1 MKDRKGGKS
10 IIASLMVSNYNP
22 LHSTSKGKVLS
33 SNFKATITNQT
44 ANMGEL
50 PKYYSRIDNQLI
62 KLMLTPKN
70 IAKFYDYSFWLFI
83 SLLLSYVFTY
93 LPTCFLIDYVQ
104 CDKKIPS
111 MFNVHTDK
119 KI

>member
-50 PKYYSRIDNQLI
+50 PKYYSRIDKQLI

-70 IAKFYDYSFWLFI
+70 IAKFYDYNFWLFI
-83 SLLLSYVFTY
+83 SLSLSYVFTY
-93 LPTCFLIDYVQ
+93 LYAF
-104 CDKKIPS
+104 
-111 MFNVHTDK
+111 
-119 KI
+119 

>member
-50 PKYYSRIDNQLI
+50 PKYYSRIDKQLI
-62 KLMLTPKN
+62 KLMLTPKTLPN
-70 IAKFYDYSFWLFI
+70 YDYNFWLFI

-93 LPTCFLIDYVQ
+93 LPICFLIDYW
-104 CDKKIPS
+104 S
-111 MFNVHTDK
+111 M
-119 KI
+119 

>member
-1 MKDRKGGKS
+1 
-10 IIASLMVSNYNP
+10 MVSNYNP
-22 LHSTSKGKVLS
+22 LHSTSKGKALS
-33 SNFKATITNQT
+33 SNFKPTITNPI
-44 ANMGEL
+44 AIMGEL

-62 KLMLTPKN
+62 KLMPTPKEMPN
-70 IAKFYDYSFWLFI
+70 YNYIFWLFI

>member
-10 IIASLMVSNYNP
+10 IIVSLMVSNYNP

-50 PKYYSRIDNQLI
+50 PKYYSRIDKQLI
-62 KLMLTPKN
+62 KLMLMPKTMPN
-70 IAKFYDYSFWLFI
+70 YDYIF
-83 SLLLSYVFTY
+83 
-93 LPTCFLIDYVQ
+93 
-104 CDKKIPS
+104 
-111 MFNVHTDK
+111 
-119 KI
+119 